1 MECLFSDS
9 SHKRKRN
16 APSSNVG
23 DYGICV
29 TSDIYYRSFFPFF
42 LKLVAKGDLELGY
55 LDNRNNLR
63 GMRKNRLPVLKEV
76 GHVEDR
82 G

>member
-1 MECLFSDS
+1 MMVYFPSTS
-9 SHKRKRN
+9 QVVKKRN

-29 TSDIYYRSFFPFF
+29 TSDIYRSFFPFF
-42 LKLVAKGDLELGY
+42 LELVAKGDLELGY